1 MISPVTTSFF
11 LPKNSRRRFF
21 HTPRVTFCYRRL
33 FSKKKSIQKTNIKS
47 LKIGDLINLERC
59 LSVGDRLDG
68 HFVQGHIDCSIKC
81 CEIGKQN
88 GSWMFKFQCPKKY
101 TDYLTEKGSISLNG
115 ISLTIAS
122 LNDSDSSFNIAI
134 IPYTFKHTNFNKLKK
149 NDYVNVEFDII
160 SKQIARLNQK
170 K

>member
-1 MISPVTTSFF
+1 
-11 LPKNSRRRFF
+11 
-21 HTPRVTFCYRRL
+21 
-33 FSKKKSIQKTNIKS
+33 
-47 LKIGDLINLERC
+47 
-59 LSVGDRLDG
+59 
-68 HFVQGHIDCSIKC
+68 
-81 CEIGKQN
+81 
-88 GSWMFKFQCPKKY
+88 MFKFQCPKKY

-122 LNDSDSSFNIAI
+122 LNDSDSLFDIAI